1 MVRVS
6 MFKMNIG
13 KSRGLSEKMFELNP
27 EQQKIVRKNLALPK
41 VTGWINQCISE
52 GNFDENAKN
61 AYMKLIADYEIRYDI
76 RLLQNRYSAFVHV
89 IECHER
95 HPLQGSVF
103 E

>member
-1 MVRVS
+1 

-52 GNFDENAKN
+52 GNFDENAKG
-61 AYMKLIADYEIRYDI
+61 AYMKLIADYEIRYGT
-76 RLLQNRYSAFVHV
+76 RLFENNILVFMTVVYC
-89 IECHER
+89 ECPSTFR
-95 HPLQGSVF
+95 VVSYC
-103 E
+103 

>member
-1 MVRVS
+1 

-13 KSRGLSEKMFELNP
+13 KSRGLSEKMFELNS

-52 GNFDENAKN
+52 GNFDENAKG

-76 RLLQNRYSAFVHV
+76 KLFSNCVFVHAIV
-89 IECHER
+89 CHK
-95 HPLQGSVF
+95 
-103 E
+103 